1 MRFYR
6 YTIALLCA
14 FLFVGNV
21 CEGSVPPPNDSTS
34 SHASKRK
41 LLKANRR
48 MAARIDSLEQALEE
62 MEARMEMADTMDVE
76 AYEMYIENE
85 DKIGAGLTEDDYS
98 TEVTD
103 SLMQLWFK
111 NRTNNA
117 AENEYDMDEVHFT
130 SNVSDATYLK
140 RLEAMN
146 SFITLPY
153 NETVRNYI
161 ILYSEK
167 MPSKMSN
174 IMGLSTYY
182 FPIFEEVFNKYNMPD
197 ELKYMAVIESA
208 LNPVAVSRA
217 GAKGMWQFM
226 YNTAKIY
233 GLTINSYVD
242 ERLDPYKSADAAARY
257 LRDAYGVFGDWNL
270 AISSY
275 NCGAGNVNKAIKR
288 SGSRDFWSIYNY
300 LPRETRGY
308 VPAFVG
314 AMYAFKYSKEHG
326 LKPAANILPSAVDT
340 FSINKMVHF
349 RQISEVA
356 GIPMETLREMNPQYI
371 RDIIPGNEKTYILR
385 LPFKYSNDFLE
396 HEDSIYNYKTAQ
408 MFGPA
413 TLQNT
418 GKSTS
423 TYTPRS
429 SGKSSGSNKIYYKVK
444 KGDSLGKI
452 AARYHV
458 TINQIKNWNG
468 LRSNTIQSGKT
479 LVIYSRG
486 GGGGSKSKSSGG
498 YTYYTVRKGDT
509 LSGIAAKYRGV
520 TANDIKKANGLRSNN
535 IQAGKKLKIPKK

>member
-1 MRFYR
+1 
-6 YTIALLCA
+6 
-14 FLFVGNV
+14 
-21 CEGSVPPPNDSTS
+21 
-34 SHASKRK
+34 
-41 LLKANRR
+41 
-48 MAARIDSLEQALEE
+48 
-62 MEARMEMADTMDVE
+62 
-76 AYEMYIENE
+76 
-85 DKIGAGLTEDDYS
+85 
-98 TEVTD
+98 
-103 SLMQLWFK
+103 
-111 NRTNNA
+111 
-117 AENEYDMDEVHFT
+117 
-130 SNVSDATYLK
+130 
-140 RLEAMN
+140 
-146 SFITLPY
+146 
-153 NETVRNYI
+153 
-161 ILYSEK
+161 
-167 MPSKMSN
+167 
-174 IMGLSTYY
+174 
-182 FPIFEEVFNKYNMPD
+182 
-197 ELKYMAVIESA
+197 
-208 LNPVAVSRA
+208 
-217 GAKGMWQFM
+217 
-226 YNTAKIY
+226 
-233 GLTINSYVD
+233 
-242 ERLDPYKSADAAARY
+242 
-257 LRDAYGVFGDWNL
+257 
-270 AISSY
+270 
-275 NCGAGNVNKAIKR
+275 
-288 SGSRDFWSIYNY
+288 
-300 LPRETRGY
+300 
-308 VPAFVG
+308 
-314 AMYAFKYSKEHG
+314 
-326 LKPAANILPSAVDT
+326 
-340 FSINKMVHF
+340 
-349 RQISEVA
+349 
-356 GIPMETLREMNPQYI
+356 MNPQYI